1 MKERLKSP
9 IYLITFGV
17 ILYAAFMNFVPI
29 LLFFQKIIGLIFP
42 ILLGLIFAFILSVP
56 MKGFENLIN
65 RIFSKSKHHINDN
78 LLHGI
83 SLILTLSCIVLV
95 IILAF
100 TIVIPELAASAQSI
114 VPLIKKQWPKWV
126 NILSN
131 YYIDLSQTSTW
142 LASFNLESLYG
153 NAGMLWDSAIGMAS
167 STVTLVAN
175 TVFGFIIAIYI
186 LLSKN
191 ILASQMN
198 KLMAAHLKP
207 SIADKIHYVANLI
220 YDTYC
225 KFLSGQCVEAI
236 LLGTLIFIAYSLFR
250 LPYAGLVAF
259 LASIFS
265 FVPYV
270 GALAACFIGA
280 FLTLLA
286 SPSQFII
293 CIAVY
298 LVVQFIENQFIYP
311 HVVGTSVGLSALWT
325 LIAALLGGKLFGL
338 PGIIFFIPL
347 MAVIYT
353 LIRENTNKKLQRQAE
368 PDIK

>member
-1 MKERLKSP
+1 MKKPL
-9 IYLITFGV
+9 ILITFGV
-17 ILYAAFMNFVPI
+17 TLYAALMNFTAVV
-29 LLFFQKIIGLIFP
+29 LFFQKIVGLIFP

-56 MKGFENLIN
+56 MRGFENLLIRLFAKSRN
-65 RIFSKSKHHINDN
+65 RPKDS

-83 SLILTLSCIVLV
+83 SLVLTLSCIVLV
-95 IILAF
+95 IALAG
-100 TIVIPELAASAQSI
+100 TIVIPELASSVQSI
-114 VPLIKKQWPKWV
+114 IPLIKKKWPEWV
-126 NILSN
+126 SILN
-131 YYIDLSQTSTW
+131 GYNIDLSQISAW
-142 LASFNLESLYG
+142 IASFDVESLFG
-153 NAGMLWDSAIGMAS
+153 NAGMLWDSAMGVAS
-167 STVTLVAN
+167 STVTVVAN
-175 TVFGFIIAIYI
+175 TVFGFVIAIYI

-191 ILASQMN
+191 ILAAQMN
-198 KLMAAHLKP
+198 KIMTAHLKP
-207 SIADKIHYVANLI
+207 SIADKLRYMSTLVR
-220 YDTYC
+220 DTYC

-236 LLGTLIFIAYSLFR
+236 LLGILIFIAYSLFR

-259 LASIFS
+259 LTSIFS

-286 SPSQFII
+286 SPSQFIL

-311 HVVGTSVGLSALWT
+311 HVVGTSVGLSPLWT

-347 MAVIYT
+347 MAVLYT
-353 LIRENTNKKLQRQAE
+353 LVRENTNRKLQKLE
-368 PDIK
+368 VTSIE